1 MNSRRTLTARRAM
14 TAVAI
19 TTGLVLTLAG
29 CGGGDD
35 GNGKAEEPTSSASS
49 GQKDSGGDEKGQT
62 DKPSGGQALAE
73 AKDGDI
79 NVKINSALRDGGGFV
94 TVSGTVTNNGG
105 RSWMGADWA
114 SDERELRSNGG
125 SLSGASLV
133 DKEGKKKYLVLRDTS
148 GRCLCTK
155 FNGRVRQGDTANWFA
170 QFPAP
175 PEGTS
180 KVTFQVGSMP
190 PAPIELSDGE

>member
-1 MNSRRTLTARRAM
+1 MNLRHTMKGRRAV

-19 TTGLVLTLAG
+19 ATGLLLTVAG
-29 CGGGDD
+29 CGGGGEDD
-35 GNGKAEEPTSSASS
+35 SKDSSPSSSAPDKS
-49 GQKDSGGDEKGQT
+49 DGGGAKETATQ
-62 DKPSGGQALAE
+62 PSESNETLAT

-79 NVKINSALRDGGGFV
+79 SVSITSAVRDSGGFI
-94 TVSGTVTNNGG
+94 TVAGTVKNDGS
-105 RSWMGADWA
+105 RSWLGANWA

-133 DKEGKKKYLVLRDTS
+133 DNVGKKKYLILRDTS

-155 FNGRVRQGDTANWFA
+155 FNGQIMPGGTADWYA

-175 PEGTS
+175 PEGTTS
-180 KVTFQVGSMP
+180 VDFQVGSMP
-190 PAPIELSDGE
+190 PATIELSEDE

>member
-1 MNSRRTLTARRAM
+1 MDLRHTMKGRRVL

-19 TTGLVLTLAG
+19 TTWLVFTVAG
-29 CGGGDD
+29 CGRSHGDGKSDGG
-35 GNGKAEEPTSSASS
+35 SSASAYAKSDGS
-49 GQKDSGGDEKGQT
+49 GDKGIEESPEGTSGE
-62 DKPSGGQALAE
+62 PLAT

-79 NVKINSALRDGGGFV
+79 TVTITSAVRDPGGFV
-94 TVSGTVTNNGG
+94 TVAGSVKNDGNS
-105 RSWMGADWA
+105 SWLGANWA

-133 DKEGKKKYLVLRDTS
+133 DDEGRKKYLILRDTS

-155 FNGRVRQGDTANWFA
+155 FSGQISPGGTASWYA

-175 PEGTS
+175 PEGTTEVS
-180 KVTFQVGSMP
+180 FQVGSMP
-190 PAPIELSDGE
+190 PASLELSEGE

>member
-1 MNSRRTLTARRAM
+1 MNFRHTMRGRRAL

-19 TTGLVLTLAG
+19 TAGLVLTVAG

-35 GNGKAEEPTSSASS
+35 DGKSGSSSSAPAKSDGGGDKQDKESSAASS
-49 GQKDSGGDEKGQT
+49 GET
-62 DKPSGGQALAE
+62 LAT

-79 NVKINSALRDGGGFV
+79 TVTVTSAERDAGGFV
-94 TVSGTVTNNGG
+94 TVSGTVKNDGD
-105 RSWMGADWA
+105 RSWLGANWA

-133 DKEGKKKYLVLRDTS
+133 DNEGKKKYLVLRDTS

-155 FNGRVRQGDTANWFA
+155 FSGQISPGDNASWYA

-175 PEGTS
+175 PEGTT
-180 KVTFQVGSMP
+180 KVSFQVGSMP
-190 PAPIELSDGE
+190 PASLELSEGE

>member
-1 MNSRRTLTARRAM
+1 MKGRRAV

-19 TTGLVLTLAG
+19 ATGLLLTVAG
-29 CGGGDD
+29 CGGGNED
-35 GNGKAEEPTSSASS
+35 NAKESASS
-49 GQKDSGGDEKGQT
+49 SAPTKSDSGDGKET
-62 DKPSGGQALAE
+62 ESQAPTSNEVLAT

-79 NVKINSALRDGGGFV
+79 SVTITSAVRDSGGFV
-94 TVSGTVTNNGG
+94 TVSGTVKNDGS
-105 RSWMGADWA
+105 RSWLGANWA

-133 DKEGKKKYLVLRDTS
+133 DNEGKKKYLILRDTS

-155 FNGRVRQGDTANWFA
+155 FSGQIMPGGTADWYA

-175 PEGTS
+175 PKGTTS
-180 KVTFQVGSMP
+180 VDFQVGSMP
-190 PAPIELSDGE
+190 PATVELSEGE

>member
-1 MNSRRTLTARRAM
+1 MNLRHTMKGRRAV

-19 TTGLVLTLAG
+19 ATGLLLTVAG
-29 CGGGDD
+29 CGAGGEDD
-35 GNGKAEEPTSSASS
+35 TKNPSSSSSAPEKS
-49 GQKDSGGDEKGQT
+49 DGGGATEAESE
-62 DKPSGGQALAE
+62 PSESNETLAT

-79 NVKINSALRDGGGFV
+79 SVSITSAVRDSGGFI
-94 TVSGTVTNNGG
+94 TVAGTVKNDGS
-105 RSWMGADWA
+105 RSWLGANWA

-133 DKEGKKKYLVLRDTS
+133 DNVGKKKYLILRDTS

-155 FNGRVRQGDTANWFA
+155 FSGQIMPGGTADWYA

-175 PEGTS
+175 PEGTTS
-180 KVTFQVGSMP
+180 VDFQVGSMP
-190 PAPIELSDGE
+190 PATIELSEDE